1 MLLGGFRCCCN
12 LSYVKT
18 CDIMSPYFHDSI
30 LITMKNKLLINQ
42 DIESTSQLLYHVVR
56 CCNECM
62 NSKSLNR
69 IFKILL

>member
-30 LITMKNKLLINQ
+30 LITMKNKLLINAIKNQ
-42 DIESTSQLLYHVVR
+42 EKFQV
-56 CCNECM
+56 
-62 NSKSLNR
+62 
-69 IFKILL
+69 ILTNT